1 MHIFD
6 WDWKQEPAHHKVISN
21 IRRIQLSPY
30 TYEHPRPAVS
40 VDIAVFSAR
49 PEGLY
54 ILLVQRGR
62 EPFKD
67 SWALPGGFV
76 DMDESLEQTA
86 RRELVEETGLEISK
100 IEQLGAYGDSQR
112 DPRGRVI
119 SVAYWSLL
127 SPDDDQ
133 QVQGADDASQAD
145 WFPITDLPSLA
156 FDHERIV
163 QDGIQAVKM

>member
-1 MHIFD
+1 MHIFI
-6 WDWKQEPAHHKVISN
+6 WDWKQVPPPIKFFCT
-21 IRRIQLSPY
+21 RRIQLSPY

-40 VDIAVFSAR
+40 VDIAVFSTR
-49 PEGLY
+49 SEGLH

-76 DMDESLEQTA
+76 DMDESLENTA
-86 RRELVEETGLEISK
+86 RRELAEETGLEISK
-100 IEQLGAYGDSQR
+100 IEQLGAYGDPQR

-119 SVAYWSLL
+119 SVAYWTLL
-127 SPDDDQ
+127 SQDDDQ

-163 QDGIQAVKM
+163 QDALQAFQR